1 MRLSHRALWIACI
14 ALAALWPL
22 PPACG
27 QKQDPVRPKPD
38 AAATEDDAE
47 AVPDAA
53 AKADGKDTPLTM
65 KDIERR
71 RGQGMSPA
79 QIADDVAERG
89 RGFEVTADITQDL
102 RGLGFRPAQI
112 SAIKESSAEPLVPGK
127 GLTTSEERRD
137 EIFEEMEDVAEA
149 SKTGIRPIQSRHA
162 TLWAAKAARQTYLP
176 DLQKLERFFHT
187 RCAEPIRCG
196 LDKRSTHVILLKDHA
211 EYEAWWRA
219 MFKKRPADFPDAG
232 GAELRD
238 AILKQRESW
247 WGGFA

>member
-27 QKQDPVRPKPD
+27 QKQAPVRPKPD

-79 QIADDVAERG
+79 EIADDVAERG
-89 RGFEVTADITQDL
+89 RGFEVTADITQDSAAWASA
-102 RGLGFRPAQI
+102 RPR
-112 SAIKESSAEPLVPGK
+112 SVPSRNHPPSRSCPAK
-127 GLTTSEERRD
+127 G
-137 EIFEEMEDVAEA
+137 
-149 SKTGIRPIQSRHA
+149 
-162 TLWAAKAARQTYLP
+162 
-176 DLQKLERFFHT
+176 
-187 RCAEPIRCG
+187 
-196 LDKRSTHVILLKDHA
+196 
-211 EYEAWWRA
+211 
-219 MFKKRPADFPDAG
+219 
-232 GAELRD
+232 
-238 AILKQRESW
+238 
-247 WGGFA
+247 